1 MKHFFHIQFPIVY
14 VIMLDI
20 EKERSTMKMMVDIAH
35 DFLEEKMNGQSIAI
49 DFTMGNGYDTLFLAQ
64 RVKKVYAFD
73 VQKAALEV
81 TAKRLKEAQINNV
94 ELILDGHENAQ
105 NYIPYYDVG
114 IFNLGYLPNLSHEIT
129 TQAQTTIKA
138 LKTALD
144 LLKVDG
150 RLVLVVYPG
159 HVKGKEEAE
168 VLEVFVKALSPHD
181 YHVASMRME
190 NKKLSPYILLIDKR
204 Y

>member
-35 DFLEEKMNGQSIAI
+35 DFLVEKMNDQSIAI

-129 TQAQTTIKA
+129 TQAQNDNQSFKNSFGFI
-138 LKTALD
+138 
-144 LLKVDG
+144 
-150 RLVLVVYPG
+150 
-159 HVKGKEEAE
+159 E
-168 VLEVFVKALSPHD
+168 S
-181 YHVASMRME
+181 
-190 NKKLSPYILLIDKR
+190 
-204 Y
+204 

>member
-35 DFLEEKMNGQSIAI
+35 DFLVEKMNDQSIAI

-129 TQAQTTIKA
+129 TRAQTTIKA

-159 HVKGKEEAE
+159 HVQGKEEAE
-168 VLEVFVKALSPHD
+168 VLEAFVKELSPHD

>member
-1 MKHFFHIQFPIVY
+1 
-14 VIMLDI
+14 
-20 EKERSTMKMMVDIAH
+20 MKMMVDIAH
-35 DFLEEKMNGQSIAI
+35 DFLVEKMNDQSIAI

-129 TQAQTTIKA
+129 TRAQTTIKA

-159 HVKGKEEAE
+159 HVQGKEEAE
-168 VLEVFVKALSPHD
+168 VLEAFVKELSPHD